1 MCICTDEER
10 VGGLITRQR
19 AEQIGRNIGQYGC
32 VIPEQQHLPEC
43 PCEPCICSYLRAC
56 EERGYADAIAECILL
71 GYRHIDRVNEEAEA
85 AISEQV
91 ANQLFMNADGI
102 EFFVSK
108 LRALQTLR
116 KEKK

>member
-1 MCICTDEER
+1 MTHDPLCPICVATD
-10 VGGLITRQR
+10 GLCDQNC
-19 AEQIGRNIGQYGC
+19 A
-32 VIPEQQHLPEC
+32 
-43 PCEPCICSYLRAC
+43 AC
-56 EERGYADAIAECILL
+56 QCDLIAKVREDAIAECILL
-71 GYRHIDRVNEEAEA
+71 GYRHIDRINEEAED

-116 KEKK
+116 EEKK